1 MPKTKKAKILFAVA
15 DSKEAD
21 KFLKNLEKK
30 IQREEAELV
39 LYDETFLKDLAELAK
54 ILLGDKNEK

>member
-1 MPKTKKAKILFAVA
+1 LKKTKKAKVILG
-15 DSKEAD
+15 DPKEAD
-21 KFLKNLEKK
+21 QFLKNLEKK

-39 LYDETFLKDLAELAK
+39 LYDEKFLKDLAELAR